1 MRRLV
6 IAIVLALPLA
16 ACDRGLSGTWQD
28 TESDASYRF
37 EPDGTASIS
46 VLGARVDA
54 EYTVDGD
61 KVLVSS
67 PQGTVV
73 LKMKEG
79 RLYGP
84 MGRELVRRPER

>member
-6 IAIVLALPLA
+6 VALLMALALA
-16 ACDRGLSGTWQD
+16 ACDRSLSGTWQD
-28 TESDASYRF
+28 AEGEASYRF
-37 EPDGTASIS
+37 EPDGTASVT
-46 VLGARVDA
+46 VLGARVAA

-73 LKMKEG
+73 LKMKQG

-84 MGRELVRRPER
+84 MDRELVRRSE